1 MAQLVRILEMISMML
16 APLQASA
23 LAIRPMLD
31 FFDGG
36 CRDRGEL
43 PSGVTNST
51 DFLRDFVPRS
61 FFCPLRLSSE
71 WTVFSPGSL
80 SKLDLGVR
88 WAFLPV

>member
-1 MAQLVRILEMISMML
+1 MAQLVRILEMIRIML

-31 FFDGG
+31 FFDAG

-51 DFLRDFVPRS
+51 NFLRDFLPRS
-61 FFCPLRLSSE
+61 FFCPLRLSSAR
-71 WTVFSPGSL
+71 L
-80 SKLDLGVR
+80 SSAWHRVYAPRVYARIGK
-88 WAFLPV
+88 

>member
-1 MAQLVRILEMISMML
+1 MAQLVRIVEMIRIML

-31 FFDGG
+31 FFDAG

-61 FFCPLRLSSE
+61 FFCQL
-71 WTVFSPGSL
+71 
-80 SKLDLGVR
+80 
-88 WAFLPV
+88 